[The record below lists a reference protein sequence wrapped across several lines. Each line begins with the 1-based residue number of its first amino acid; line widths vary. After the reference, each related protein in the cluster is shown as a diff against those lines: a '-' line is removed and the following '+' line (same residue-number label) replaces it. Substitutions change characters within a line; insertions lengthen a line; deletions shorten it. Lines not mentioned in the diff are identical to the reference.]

1 MIARFLALFLAVSGV
16 AWGGG
21 HEFDE
26 IVKAIERNFG
36 TRRTHIPLM
45 GVANL
50 VTKAA
55 RPAGTSGFKLA
66 IFEDLKGRG
75 DDNDLATGMAKLDQF
90 MNGLTPGGLQPVVR
104 AHSRHGEAATYIYAG
119 EVGRSPGQTSGQTSG
134 QTTRLLI
141 VTFDCGSDRGSDR
154 GSVGGSEGGRA
165 TVIEVNVP
173 VRTLMQL
180 LESPDQAAKMFGQ

>member
-55 RPAGTSGFKLA
+55 RPAGTSGFTSTTLSA
-66 IFEDLKGRG
+66 RGRRP
-75 DDNDLATGMAKLDQF
+75 TTPVITRSAKDEWL
-90 MNGLTPGGLQPVVR
+90 
-104 AHSRHGEAATYIYAG
+104 
-119 EVGRSPGQTSGQTSG
+119 
-134 QTTRLLI
+134 
-141 VTFDCGSDRGSDR
+141 
-154 GSVGGSEGGRA
+154 
-165 TVIEVNVP
+165 
-173 VRTLMQL
+173 
-180 LESPDQAAKMFGQ
+180 